1 MTVEEKLEAVLAKLD
16 RLEAIESHLLDLLI
30 PGRGAYRRQ
39 PNAAPP
45 PVLAD
50 DVKQVRLSLDA
61 LHMKVDTLHD
71 RLPAASDPAEQEQ

>member
-1 MTVEEKLEAVLAKLD
+1 MTSEEKLDAVLAKLD
-16 RLEAIESHLLDLLI
+16 RLDAIESHLLDLLI

-61 LHMKVDTLHD
+61 LHMKVDTIHEK
-71 RLPAASDPAEQEQ
+71 LPKTPAPAEA